1 MDFDVVIRNGTVVD
15 GSGLA
20 PYRADVGIRNGRIA
34 RIGRIRDK
42 GREEIDAEGHVV
54 TPGFIDGH
62 THMDAQLFWDELG
75 TNSCWHGVS
84 TVVMGN
90 CGFTLAPAHPE
101 RRELVVRNLERAE
114 DISPAALAAGV
125 EWSWERFG
133 GYLDAVDRAPKAIN
147 YAANIGHSALRT
159 WAMGERAF
167 EEQANE
173 DDLAMMEGELREA
186 LQAGAIGFTTSRSD
200 QHETSDNRPVA
211 SRLASWDEVRR
222 LVNAM
227 GETGAGVF
235 QLTNE
240 PTPPEDPEGAAE
252 YRGRLGS
259 LALEAGVPVTFG
271 VSGAAYGRDMLQLI
285 DDTSAAGGRMF
296 GLSHSRGITVM
307 LSFKTRLPMDVI
319 PEWKE
324 VRSLPQDAQ
333 IRALRDPDVR
343 KKLVYAAHHGDY
355 GHPIG
360 AEARKPDYDAMRVFE
375 RPIPPTPTVA
385 EVAAQRGMDP
395 VELMIDMAVE
405 SNFEQF
411 FAQPLGRQS
420 DDRTADLV
428 EEPPGGHD
436 VLRFGRPRQPDP
448 RLLDPDPPPRPL
460 GPRPAG
466 LLPRGGDPHDHPGP
480 GHGLGVPRPRAAAR
494 GPGRR
499 HQRARPRFGGTA
511 DADARIRPP
520 RRRPPPRSEGVGLSR
535 HHGRRRGHPALG
547 GADGGTSRAAAAGA
561 AGGGIAR
568 AARILPRSIGNHEG
582 RSRV

>member
-1 MDFDVVIRNGTVVD
+1 VASRFAGIQRTGEDDVDFDVVIRNGTVVD

-20 PYRADVGIRNGRIA
+20 PYRADVGLRDGRIA
-34 RIGRIRDK
+34 RIGRIRDT
-42 GREEIDAEGHVV
+42 GREEIDAEGHIV

-90 CGFTLAPAHPE
+90 CGFTLAPAHPD

-167 EEQANE
+167 EETANE
-173 DDLAMMEGELREA
+173 DDLAAMEGELRDA

-240 PTPPEDPEGAAE
+240 PTPAGDPEGAAE
-252 YRGRLGS
+252 YRARLRT

-271 VSGAAYGRDMLQLI
+271 VSAAPYGRDMLQLI
-285 DDTSAAGGRMF
+285 DDTVAAGGRMF

-307 LSFKTRLPMDVI
+307 LSFKTHLPMDVI
-319 PEWKE
+319 PEWRE

-360 AEARKPDYDAMRVFE
+360 AEARKPDYDVLRIFE
-375 RPIPPTPTVA
+375 RPVPPTPTVA
-385 EVAAQRGMDP
+385 EVAKQRGLDP
-395 VELMIDMAVE
+395 VELMIDLAVE

-411 FAQPLGRQS
+411 FAQPLTRQT
-420 DDRTADLV
+420 DADLLTLLKNPRAV
-428 EEPPGGHD
+428 MTFSDSGAHVSQILDCSIQTHLLAYWVRDRQAITLEEAIRMITLIPAMAWGFSDRGLLREGLVADVNVLDPARVAPEMPSLEYDLPGGARRLIQKASGFLATIVGGEV
-436 VLRFGRPRQPDP
+436 VLRSGQSTGARPG
-448 RLLDPDPPPRPL
+448 RLL
-460 GPRPAG
+460 
-466 LLPRGGDPHDHPGP
+466 
-480 GHGLGVPRPRAAAR
+480 R
-494 GPGRR
+494 GPL
-499 HQRARPRFGGTA
+499 A
-511 DADARIRPP
+511 
-520 RRRPPPRSEGVGLSR
+520 GV
-535 HHGRRRGHPALG
+535 
-547 GADGGTSRAAAAGA
+547 
-561 AGGGIAR
+561 
-568 AARILPRSIGNHEG
+568 
-582 RSRV
+582 

>member
-1 MDFDVVIRNGTVVD
+1 VPKGDDDVSFDVVIRNGTVVD

-20 PYRADVGIRNGRIA
+20 PYRADVGIRDGRIA
-34 RIGRIRDK
+34 SIGRIQEV
-42 GREEIDAEGHVV
+42 GREEIDAEGHIV

-90 CGFTLAPAHPE
+90 CGFTLAPAHPD

-167 EEQANE
+167 EEEANE
-173 DDLAMMEGELREA
+173 DDLAAMEGELRDA
-186 LQAGAIGFTTSRSD
+186 LHAGAIGFTTSRSD

-222 LVNAM
+222 LVGAM
-227 GETGAGVF
+227 GHTGAGVF

-240 PTPPEDPEGAAE
+240 PVSAGDPDGAAE
-252 YRGRLGS
+252 YRGRLGA

-271 VSGAAYGRDMLQLI
+271 VSANPMGRDMLRLI
-285 DDTSAAGGRMF
+285 DDTVAGGGRMF

-307 LSFKTRLPMDVI
+307 LSFKTRLPFDVL

-324 VRSLPQDAQ
+324 VRGLPQDAQ

-355 GHPIG
+355 GRPIG
-360 AEARKPDYDAMRVFE
+360 AEARKPDYDVMRIFE
-375 RPIPPTPTVA
+375 RPVPPTPTVA
-385 EVAAQRGMDP
+385 EVAAERGVDP
-395 VELMIDMAVE
+395 VELIIDLAVE

-411 FAQPLGRQS
+411 FAQPLTRQS
-420 DDRTADLV
+420 DEDLLALLKNPHAVMTFSDSGAHVSQILDCSIQTHLLAYWVRDRQAISLEEAIRMITLVPAMAWGFPDRGLLREGLVADVNVLDPARV
-428 EEPPGGHD
+428 APEMPSLEYDLPGGARRLVQKASGFLATVVGGEI
-436 VLRFGRPRQPDP
+436 VLRSGTPTGARPGQ
-448 RLLDPDPPPRPL
+448 LL
-460 GPRPAG
+460 
-466 LLPRGGDPHDHPGP
+466 
-480 GHGLGVPRPRAAAR
+480 R
-494 GPGRR
+494 GPL
-499 HQRARPRFGGTA
+499 A
-511 DADARIRPP
+511 
-520 RRRPPPRSEGVGLSR
+520 GV
-535 HHGRRRGHPALG
+535 
-547 GADGGTSRAAAAGA
+547 
-561 AGGGIAR
+561 
-568 AARILPRSIGNHEG
+568 
-582 RSRV
+582 